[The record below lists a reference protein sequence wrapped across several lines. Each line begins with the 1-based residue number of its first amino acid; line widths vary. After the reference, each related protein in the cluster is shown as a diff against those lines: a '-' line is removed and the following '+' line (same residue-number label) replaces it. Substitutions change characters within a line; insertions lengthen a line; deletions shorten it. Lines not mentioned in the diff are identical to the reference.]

1 MCIRDST
8 SYADTDG
15 VITDPTTDLD
25 NEFGDTSEVAYREVT
40 PEIGVAKEIVGVPVP
55 QADGTFAVTYEV
67 VVENTGLTD
76 LVNLSVVEDLAS
88 QFGAAFSS
96 AGNLTLITGTTDPNS
111 SVSLNS
117 TGWDGG
123 AVVSEII
130 DPAGTGSNLAIGD
143 SFTFRFD
150 VVVNPTSSAL
160 DNQVKASGTAVD
172 HDGNPILDGAGMPVM
187 VMDLSDSGTDPD
199 DPNAG
204 APGDDG
210 MGGTR

>member
-1 MCIRDST
+1 MYKRQDWDGTPDYLDTDSDNDGIDDT
-8 SYADTDG
+8 TESGLTLSGTDNDNDGIDDGVAPLSYADTDG
-15 VITDPTTDLD
+15 IVTDPTTDLA

-130 DPAGTGSNLAIGD
+130 DPAGTG
-143 SFTFRFD
+143 
-150 VVVNPTSSAL
+150 
-160 DNQVKASGTAVD
+160 
-172 HDGNPILDGAGMPVM
+172 
-187 VMDLSDSGTDPD
+187 LSLIHI
-199 DPNAG
+199 
-204 APGDDG
+204 
-210 MGGTR
+210 